1 MSLPSEWGLRSSR
14 GARASALFL
23 AALLAAPATAGV
35 FHSQQ
40 EALELAFPAGTR
52 VEKKN
57 HVLDD
62 TQAAAV
68 EERSRSKLESR
79 LISVYTGWQDDVVIG
94 YAIIDIHT
102 VRTQPEAFMVVVD
115 PAGEVRSLRVLAF
128 YEPGEYL
135 PPERWL
141 KQFEKKRLDERL
153 HLRAD
158 IHGIA
163 GSTLTARA
171 VTSGVRR
178 ALALIEI
185 LVGPPESEPGAA
197 APSGL

>member
-1 MSLPSEWGLRSSR
+1 MSWPSEWGLRSRR
-14 GARASALFL
+14 GARAAALFL

-40 EALELAFPAGTR
+40 EALELAFPTATR
-52 VEKKN
+52 VEKKSY
-57 HVLDD
+57 VLDD
-62 TQAAAV
+62 TQTEAV
-68 EERSRSKLESR
+68 EERARSKLESR
-79 LISVYTGWQDDVVIG
+79 LVSIYTGWQDDVVIG

-102 VRTQPEAFMVVVD
+102 VRTQPEAFMVMVD

-128 YEPGEYL
+128 YEPADYL
-135 PPERWL
+135 PPKRWL

-185 LVGPPESEPGAA
+185 LVGRSEPGAA
-197 APSGL
+197 TPSGL

>member
-1 MSLPSEWGLRSSR
+1 LRSSR
-14 GARASALFL
+14 AAWAACLVL
-23 AALLAAPATAGV
+23 AVLLAAPATAGV

-40 EALELAFPAGTR
+40 EALELAFPNASR

-57 HVLDD
+57 YVLDD
-62 TQAAAV
+62 TQTAAV
-68 EERSRSKLESR
+68 EELARSKLESR
-79 LISVYTGWQDDVVIG
+79 LVSLYTGWQDDTVIG

-178 ALALIEI
+178 AMALIEV
-185 LVGPPESEPGAA
+185 LVGPPEREPGAA
-197 APSGL
+197 ATSGL

>member
-1 MSLPSEWGLRSSR
+1 MNSLLEWGLRSSIR
-14 GARASALFL
+14 TRWAVLSFALALAS
-23 AALLAAPATAGV
+23 PAGAGV
-35 FHSQQ
+35 YHSQQ
-40 EALELAFPAGTR
+40 EALELAFPDATR
-52 VEKKN
+52 IDKKT
-57 HVLDD
+57 HVLGDA
-62 TQAAAV
+62 QAEAV
-68 EERSRSKLESR
+68 EALARAKLDSR
-79 LISVYTGWQDDVVIG
+79 LVSIYTGWQDDVVIG
-94 YAIIDIHT
+94 YAVIDIHT

-115 PAGEVRSLRVLAF
+115 PAGEIRSLRVLAF

-178 ALALIEI
+178 AMALIEI
-185 LVGPPESEPGAA
+185 LVAPPEREPGVA